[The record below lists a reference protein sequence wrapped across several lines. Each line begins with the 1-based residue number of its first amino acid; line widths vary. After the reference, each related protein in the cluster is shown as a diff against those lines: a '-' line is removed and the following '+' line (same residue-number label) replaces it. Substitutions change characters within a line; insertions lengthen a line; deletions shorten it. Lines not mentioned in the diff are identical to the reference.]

1 MDYQILVLDLD
12 GTLTNSQKEITK
24 PTLDALIEIQEAGKK
39 VVLASGRPT
48 KGVVP
53 LAEQLHLEDYGSYI
67 LSFNGGRITD
77 CRTKKAIYNK
87 ILPADCAKGIY
98 ETVIKYAGHGVDI
111 LTYTSEHILSGIHS
125 NQYTELE
132 SRINQMPI
140 IDAGADFLDVIPDD
154 PNKFLVKHDTEEEM
168 YRQILDMLKKA
179 SESFNP
185 DASSDVL
192 KKDPIFRSG
201 SGTTSDIIKWRKFAN
216 TLRLEVA
223 MRATNIAPDLA
234 EQHARECMEH
244 EDWIIASLDDMVAPA
259 WGSDVSNDV
268 SYYYNRFLKKIPTEG
283 FREGDYPRINEYF
296 FIYLR
301 SYNDPR
307 LEAFVDPTETLNQY
321 TVSDTISRPN
331 PYEPG
336 FRDSIAV
343 TYRIPHLPSPERS
356 GILPRGW
363 EVAIDPNSPNG
374 TTKYESPYT
383 GILATQWSLIN
394 YDFIKPDAKHVIM
407 NWADAC
413 FLKAE
418 AALRYGIGSKSA
430 EGYYYEGIE
439 ASFAQY
445 GLTSA
450 VKEYKEQNGIKW
462 NTNGKGL
469 TDFRC
474 LYHADIN
481 GEGDFDNHLE
491 QIIKQRYIAD
501 YFNGYSAWCL
511 ERRTRVLKFPP
522 FFCNSTTEGSNGT
535 YDFIPER
542 YVYPLSEITNNTAA
556 YWNAVSDLLTQSPY
570 PINNVRKGDNLQTH
584 LKMSLVNPLLENAD
598 ANYMNRT
605 IAYSSRHLQK
615 WYGNTE
621 EEFIKNVQKI
631 YPDVTSSKLLRK
643 YIGYKATVISTY
655 EPK

>member
-1 MDYQILVLDLD
+1 MKKTIISICTAIAL
-12 GTLTNSQKEITK
+12 GTAVSCTDNF
-24 PTLDALIEIQEAGKK
+24 
-39 VVLASGRPT
+39 
-48 KGVVP
+48 
-53 LAEQLHLEDYGSYI
+53 EDI
-67 LSFNGGRITD
+67 NINP
-77 CRTKKAIYNK
+77 NK
-87 ILPADCAKGIY
+87 IY
-98 ETVIKYAGHGVDI
+98 EANMESIFPGSVYKTINAMA
-111 LTYTSEHILSGIHS
+111 
-125 NQYTELE
+125 ELNY
-132 SRINQMPI
+132 NQMCWWARYSGHFGGSVDMNESTSDSFYKKFYVEI
-140 IDAGADFLDVIPDD
+140 IRDLELSERQYDGVPGYENRVAIVRTWKAYIYSIVVSMYGGMPLSDAMIFD

-223 MRATNIAPDLA
+223 MRATNIAPGLA

-283 FREGDYPRINEYF
+283 FRESDYPRINEYF

-356 GILPRGW
+356 GILPRGR

-394 YDFIKPDAKHVIM
+394 YDFIKPDAKHIIM

>member
-1 MDYQILVLDLD
+1 MKKTIISICTAIAL
-12 GTLTNSQKEITK
+12 GTAVSCTDNF
-24 PTLDALIEIQEAGKK
+24 
-39 VVLASGRPT
+39 
-48 KGVVP
+48 
-53 LAEQLHLEDYGSYI
+53 EDI
-67 LSFNGGRITD
+67 NINP
-77 CRTKKAIYNK
+77 NK
-87 ILPADCAKGIY
+87 IY
-98 ETVIKYAGHGVDI
+98 EA
-111 LTYTSEHILSGIHS
+111 
-125 NQYTELE
+125 NLE
-132 SRINQMPI
+132 SIFPGSVYKMINAVAEMNYNLMCWWARYSGHFGGSVDMNESTSDSFYKKFYVEIIRDLELTERQYDGISGYENRVAIARTWKAYIYSIVVSMYGGMPLS
-140 IDAGADFLDVIPDD
+140 DAMIFD

-201 SGTTSDIIKWRKFAN
+201 SGTTSDITKWRKFAN

-244 EDWIIASLDDMVAPA
+244 EDWIISSLDDMVAPA

-307 LEAFVDPTETLNQY
+307 LEAFVDPTETLEQY
-321 TVSDTISRPN
+321 TVSDTITRPN

-383 GILATQWSLIN
+383 GVLATQWSLIN
-394 YDFIKPDAKHVIM
+394 YDFIKPDAKCILM

-570 PINNVRKGDNLQTH
+570 PVKGIRNGDNVQTH
-584 LKMSLVNPLLENAD
+584 LKMALVNPLLENAD

-621 EEFIKNVQKI
+621 EEFIKNVQKT

>member
-1 MDYQILVLDLD
+1 
-12 GTLTNSQKEITK
+12 
-24 PTLDALIEIQEAGKK
+24 
-39 VVLASGRPT
+39 
-48 KGVVP
+48 
-53 LAEQLHLEDYGSYI
+53 
-67 LSFNGGRITD
+67 
-77 CRTKKAIYNK
+77 
-87 ILPADCAKGIY
+87 
-98 ETVIKYAGHGVDI
+98 
-111 LTYTSEHILSGIHS
+111 
-125 NQYTELE
+125 
-132 SRINQMPI
+132 
-140 IDAGADFLDVIPDD
+140 
-154 PNKFLVKHDTEEEM
+154 
-168 YRQILDMLKKA
+168 
-179 SESFNP
+179 
-185 DASSDVL
+185 
-192 KKDPIFRSG
+192 
-201 SGTTSDIIKWRKFAN
+201 
-216 TLRLEVA
+216 
-223 MRATNIAPDLA
+223 
-234 EQHARECMEH
+234 
-244 EDWIIASLDDMVAPA
+244 MVAPA

-283 FREGDYPRINEYF
+283 FRESDYPRINEYF

-394 YDFIKPDAKHVIM
+394 YDFIKPDAKHIIM

>member
-1 MDYQILVLDLD
+1 MKKTIISICTAIAL
-12 GTLTNSQKEITK
+12 GTAVSCTDNF
-24 PTLDALIEIQEAGKK
+24 
-39 VVLASGRPT
+39 
-48 KGVVP
+48 
-53 LAEQLHLEDYGSYI
+53 EDI
-67 LSFNGGRITD
+67 NINP
-77 CRTKKAIYNK
+77 NK
-87 ILPADCAKGIY
+87 IY
-98 ETVIKYAGHGVDI
+98 EANMESIFPGSVYKTINAMAELNYNQMCWWARYSGHFGGSVDMNESTSDSFYKKFYVEIIRDLELSERQYDGVPGYENRVDI
-111 LTYTSEHILSGIHS
+111 VRTWKAYIYSIVVSMYGGMPLS
-125 NQYTELE
+125 
-132 SRINQMPI
+132 
-140 IDAGADFLDVIPDD
+140 DAMIFD

-223 MRATNIAPDLA
+223 MRATNIAPGLA

-283 FREGDYPRINEYF
+283 FRESDYPRINEYF

-394 YDFIKPDAKHVIM
+394 YDFIKPDAKHIIM

-450 VKEYKEQNGIKW
+450 VKEYKEQNGIKV

>member
-1 MDYQILVLDLD
+1 MKKTIISICTAIAL
-12 GTLTNSQKEITK
+12 GTAVSCTDNF
-24 PTLDALIEIQEAGKK
+24 
-39 VVLASGRPT
+39 
-48 KGVVP
+48 
-53 LAEQLHLEDYGSYI
+53 EDI
-67 LSFNGGRITD
+67 NINP
-77 CRTKKAIYNK
+77 NK
-87 ILPADCAKGIY
+87 IY
-98 ETVIKYAGHGVDI
+98 EANMESIFPGSVYKTINAMA
-111 LTYTSEHILSGIHS
+111 
-125 NQYTELE
+125 ELNY
-132 SRINQMPI
+132 NQMCWWARYSGHFGGSVDMNESTSDSFYKKFYVEI
-140 IDAGADFLDVIPDD
+140 IRDLELSERQYDGVPGYENRVAIVRTWKAYIYSIVVSMYGGMPLSDAMIFD

-185 DASSDVL
+185 DASTTDVL
-192 KKDPIFRSG
+192 KKDPVFRG
-201 SGTTSDIIKWRKFAN
+201 TSGTTSDIIKWRKFAN

-321 TVSDTISRPN
+321 TVNDTITRPN

-394 YDFIKPDAKHVIM
+394 YDFIKPDAKHIIM

-556 YWNAVSDLLTQSPY
+556 YWNAVSDLLAQSPY
-570 PINNVRKGDNLQTH
+570 PINNIRKGDNLQTH